1 MTELRQLITANAGCG
16 KTWTLANQCIGWM
29 IDRRRRTGD
38 ADPSGLVAATFTR
51 NAAGEILHRVLSHLA
66 SSSLDPD
73 SLAMFL
79 DGFDVEPPPSMEEMN
94 DVLADVAGNLHRL
107 QFGTLDGLFHRIA
120 QTFAGE
126 IGMPVGWSIG
136 DEPTLHAIRTRAL
149 DDLLDQAPTDVIRTI
164 VVEAEQ
170 EILKAQVH
178 GRLIPLVFGE
188 RSTSGL
194 LSIWRQSNLI
204 AGDDRMWS
212 FLDSIDDDV
221 IAPGSSRLSE
231 EQLATSIE
239 NLETAPVAL
248 KKDGMEM
255 LGWIKAR
262 KRIVSIARSNAWSDF
277 LMDKMTGSLAS
288 GGSFGKAMP
297 PLEFMNA
304 IAPLID
310 HARTTLVDSIRSQMR
325 SWRILLRGID
335 ACARR
340 RYREAGF
347 YGFQDIADQLAASRL
362 LESTDR
368 EWMNYRLDS
377 EIRDLALDEFQD
389 TSDAQFNVM
398 EPLVREILSG
408 EGGHDLPRRMLV
420 VADPKQSIYGWRGGT
435 PSLLG
440 KLSTLV
446 EDGFHESTLDR
457 SYRSGPAVIDFVND
471 VFSNLVEN
479 PAFSIVEHLPVPP
492 NMLDRFG
499 LPKSKVSSTP
509 VSRALADWRFDHHE
523 TARPD
528 MPGAVLAYRMDP
540 SAHVPPGSKLNDTIK
555 SQVLVERI
563 VEIVKDRAQSSGTL
577 GVLLSTNK
585 QVART
590 VEALKAAGI
599 DASEE
604 GSGSLS
610 DSRAVACF
618 MSLLRLAEHP
628 DHREAAYDV
637 SHSPIGEAVQ
647 LSPIELIDRDRRD
660 QLLSDVALAT
670 RRDILSLGIDGYL
683 RKIVDRI
690 QDRMDSSDRK
700 SLEYVID
707 LASSWNPTDIL
718 VLGDFIRH
726 VESSSAG
733 EPSGAMV
740 RVMTMHASKGLEFDE
755 VVLPVL
761 NDVLVEESSD
771 GGCLTW
777 SPSARAPM
785 ALIVP
790 RISTKLRQYVP
801 LLEMVSQSEWE
812 RNLGDRLSL
821 LYVSMTRAR
830 RVLNLVF
837 QVKRPKSPPKLSAG
851 EIVRG
856 SIPELNDAYLA
867 SDEDEHGRFWMRTA
881 VDWNDQIRIERTEAE
896 PIREPRRIRIVKN
909 GESDTVV
916 SPSTTE
922 KSSHDSFQIIDT
934 GSRRRGTL
942 LHELFRTIAW
952 LDEGEPS
959 DEEISKAFVRTAM
972 LTGRPVSQEE
982 KSEALEVLSDSIG
995 NEIIASRLRQ
1005 GVYDPM
1011 GCDDLQVL
1019 NEWPVL
1025 SSIDGSLVRGRID
1038 RLVIG
1043 RTKGVIGFIEI
1054 VDYKSGR
1061 IRDEVA
1067 EKEAVL
1073 RYSRQIHGYT
1083 RIVREHFGIDEREVP
1098 VTGRLLFIESGRDVP
1113 CLPCP
1118 TDH

>member
-1 MTELRQLITANAGCG
+1 
-16 KTWTLANQCIGWM
+16 
-29 IDRRRRTGD
+29 
-38 ADPSGLVAATFTR
+38 
-51 NAAGEILHRVLSHLA
+51 
-66 SSSLDPD
+66 
-73 SLAMFL
+73 
-79 DGFDVEPPPSMEEMN
+79 
-94 DVLADVAGNLHRL
+94 
-107 QFGTLDGLFHRIA
+107 
-120 QTFAGE
+120 
-126 IGMPVGWSIG
+126 
-136 DEPTLHAIRTRAL
+136 
-149 DDLLDQAPTDVIRTI
+149 
-164 VVEAEQ
+164 
-170 EILKAQVH
+170 
-178 GRLIPLVFGE
+178 
-188 RSTSGL
+188 
-194 LSIWRQSNLI
+194 
-204 AGDDRMWS
+204 
-212 FLDSIDDDV
+212 
-221 IAPGSSRLSE
+221 
-231 EQLATSIE
+231 
-239 NLETAPVAL
+239 
-248 KKDGMEM
+248 
-255 LGWIKAR
+255 
-262 KRIVSIARSNAWSDF
+262 
-277 LMDKMTGSLAS
+277 
-288 GGSFGKAMP
+288 
-297 PLEFMNA
+297 
-304 IAPLID
+304 
-310 HARTTLVDSIRSQMR
+310 
-325 SWRILLRGID
+325 
-335 ACARR
+335 
-340 RYREAGF
+340 
-347 YGFQDIADQLAASRL
+347 
-362 LESTDR
+362 
-368 EWMNYRLDS
+368 
-377 EIRDLALDEFQD
+377 
-389 TSDAQFNVM
+389 
-398 EPLVREILSG
+398 
-408 EGGHDLPRRMLV
+408 
-420 VADPKQSIYGWRGGT
+420 
-435 PSLLG
+435 
-440 KLSTLV
+440 
-446 EDGFHESTLDR
+446 
-457 SYRSGPAVIDFVND
+457 
-471 VFSNLVEN
+471 
-479 PAFSIVEHLPVPP
+479 
-492 NMLDRFG
+492 
-499 LPKSKVSSTP
+499 
-509 VSRALADWRFDHHE
+509 
-523 TARPD
+523 
-528 MPGAVLAYRMDP
+528 
-540 SAHVPPGSKLNDTIK
+540 
-555 SQVLVERI
+555 
-563 VEIVKDRAQSSGTL
+563 
-577 GVLLSTNK
+577 
-585 QVART
+585 
-590 VEALKAAGI
+590 
-599 DASEE
+599 
-604 GSGSLS
+604 
-610 DSRAVACF
+610 
-618 MSLLRLAEHP
+618 
-628 DHREAAYDV
+628 
-637 SHSPIGEAVQ
+637 
-647 LSPIELIDRDRRD
+647 
-660 QLLSDVALAT
+660 
-670 RRDILSLGIDGYL
+670 
-683 RKIVDRI
+683 
-690 QDRMDSSDRK
+690 
-700 SLEYVID
+700 
-707 LASSWNPTDIL
+707 
-718 VLGDFIRH
+718 
-726 VESSSAG
+726 
-733 EPSGAMV
+733 
-740 RVMTMHASKGLEFDE
+740 
-755 VVLPVL
+755 
-761 NDVLVEESSD
+761 
-771 GGCLTW
+771 
-777 SPSARAPM
+777 M